1 MLDIFAEVISEAV
14 KKALEQCANQLKTK
28 LQKKDDAKQ
37 VESRKKSL
45 ERYIPDV
52 SRAVY
57 GVLSGLKDFEA
68 CKKRCITDMQ
78 ESVLDRVSKKQLLVS
93 HFTAGLS
100 KYVERLNQEEGLEY
114 QMQTKE
120 AQVED
125 ILIGCVTKTNNTFTE
140 PMKNDT
146 CTITFLQ

>member
-1 MLDIFAEVISEAV
+1 MDIFAEVISEAV
-14 KKALEQCANQLKTK
+14 KNALTQCANQLKHK
-28 LQKKDDAKQ
+28 LARKDEAKQ
-37 VESRKKSL
+37 NESRKKSL
-45 ERYIPDV
+45 EKYIPDV

-57 GVLSGLKDFEA
+57 QVLSGLKDFEA
-68 CKKRCITDMQ
+68 CRKRCITDMQ

-114 QMQTKE
+114 QMQTKQ
-120 AQVED
+120 AQIED
-125 ILIGCVTKTNNTFTE
+125 VLIGCVTKTNNAFTK
-140 PMKNDT
+140 PFKNDT